1 MRMSGIPPLR
11 SWAAW
16 GVTKR
21 GILYTP
27 SEGANTAASI
37 EFYDF
42 ETRLSRQIALLNRIP
57 FWLSASPDGKE
68 VLFNQAEQDESSI
81 VLVKAK

>member
-1 MRMSGIPPLR
+1 MRLTGIPSMR

-16 GVTKR
+16 GLTSR
-21 GILYTP
+21 GIFYCS
-27 SEGANTAASI
+27 SEGTNGAASI
-37 EFYDF
+37 AFYDF

-57 FWLSASPDGKE
+57 FWLSASADGKE
-68 VLFNQAEQDESSI
+68 VLFDQAEQDESSI